1 MANGALAKIGEPP
14 ISSLL
19 DKKRA
24 AARHCLRFFA
34 ETRDALLRDRNW
46 EFARNSCAP
55 AALPARPNPKWSFR
69 YVMPADCVN
78 VIQVGPFDD
87 PWESPS
93 SGDDV
98 TVAIFC
104 DTNATAPTIWY
115 TRRVVNPAQWNPLFR
130 ELFKTALAAAVN
142 PIIGR
147 DKSLTQGL
155 VQMAAAGKDD
165 AAKRDAQGRVG
176 QQISRT
182 TSWVKSRWGY
192 LDWPT

>member
-14 ISSLL
+14 ISSLS

-34 ETRDALLRDRNW
+34 ETRDALLRDKDW
-46 EFARNSCAP
+46 EFARNSCSP
-55 AALPARPNPKWSFR
+55 AAQPARPNPEWSFR
-69 YVMPADCVN
+69 YVMPADCVAVVRIGRFN
-78 VIQVGPFDD
+78 P

-104 DTNATAPTIWY
+104 DTNETAPTIWY

-130 ELFKTALAAAVN
+130 ELFKTALAAKVN

-147 DKSLTQGL
+147 DKSLTNDLLGL
-155 VQMAAAGKDD
+155 VKGGQDD
-165 AAKRDAQGRVG
+165 AVKRDSQGRNG